1 MAKIHAMLQ
10 GKGGVSKST
19 CCVTLEQYCRHK
31 EKQTHCIDTD
41 PVNATFSGYKALNVT
56 RLELL
61 DDQKRINARNFD
73 ELIQII
79 DGTECDLIID
89 NGAASF
95 VPMTHYLISN
105 QVPALIREMGHELV
119 IHTVVTGGQA
129 LVDTVSGF
137 GQLASQFPKE
147 ADFVVWE
154 NPYWGPVTHNGKPF
168 EGMKAYTD
176 NKDRVK
182 AIIRVPELAPDT
194 FGLDYTEM
202 LRQRLTFEEAL
213 ADKDRSIMTRQRLKI
228 IRENL
233 YQQLDTAGII

>member
-19 CCVTLEQYCRHK
+19 CCTTLEQYCQHK
-31 EKQTHCIDTD
+31 GKRTLCIDTD

-56 RLELL
+56 HLELL

-79 DGTECDLIID
+79 ASTDCDLIID

-105 QVPALIREMGHELV
+105 QVPALIQEMGHELV

-129 LVDTVSGF
+129 LLDTVAGF
-137 GQLASQFPKE
+137 GQLASQFPEE
-147 ADFVVWE
+147 AEFVVWL
-154 NPYWGPVTHNGKPF
+154 NPYWGPVLHDGKTF
-168 EGMKAYTD
+168 EGMKAYTA

-202 LRQRLTFEEAL
+202 LRERLTFAEAL
-213 ADKDRSIMTRQRLKI
+213 EDSTRSIMTRQRLKI
-228 IRENL
+228 IRDKL
-233 YQQLDTAGII
+233 YQQLDTAGIL